1 MEDPGNTDGRYA
13 RVRVRNRLASWMLS
27 GISPAAVAG
36 TARIFG
42 RLRAARENQVARLAV
57 EAAKIYPEGYADIDR
72 MA

>member
-1 MEDPGNTDGRYA
+1 MEDPGNTDRRYA
-13 RVRVRNRLASWMLS
+13 RVRVRNRLAEMDAH

-42 RLRAARENQVARLAV
+42 HLRAARENQVARLAA
-57 EAAKIYPEGYADIDR
+57 EAATIYPEGYAVIDK